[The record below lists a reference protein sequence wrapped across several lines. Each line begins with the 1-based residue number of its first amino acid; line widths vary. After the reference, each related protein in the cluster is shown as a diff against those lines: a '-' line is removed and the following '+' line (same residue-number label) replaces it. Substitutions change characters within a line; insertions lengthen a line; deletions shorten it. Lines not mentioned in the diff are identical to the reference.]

1 MIFVTHVQS
10 FGPYLKVCG
19 QISDQF
25 RLVENALKH
34 LDTISVST
42 LTQPQIHQIVPRE
55 IYLVHSGSPNDF
67 LRRCEVLS
75 TNCDRRIVKI
85 LLIDYGNEYEVSIT
99 QVSVAFLS
107 FCGCFCK
114 CCCAGCEMPV

>member
-19 QISDQF
+19 QISDQVL
-25 RLVENALKH
+25 LVENALKQ
-34 LDTISVST
+34 LDASLVST
-42 LTQPQIHQIVPRE
+42 LTQPQQIIPKE
-55 IYLVHSGSPNDF
+55 IYLVHSGSQNDF

-75 TNCDRRIVKI
+75 ANRIGMVKI
-85 LLIDYGNEYEVSIT
+85 LLIDYGNEYEVPIT

-114 CCCAGCEMPV
+114 CCCAGCEMPVC